1 MKVDETKS
9 NDLKFGS
16 NTKTCKDLGIGQ
28 KGKEGGSGSESGSGS
43 GSGSGFRLGSLPG
56 LG

>member
-28 KGKEGGSGSESGSGS
+28 KGKEGGSGS
-43 GSGSGFRLGSLPG
+43 GSGFRPGLRLGSLPG